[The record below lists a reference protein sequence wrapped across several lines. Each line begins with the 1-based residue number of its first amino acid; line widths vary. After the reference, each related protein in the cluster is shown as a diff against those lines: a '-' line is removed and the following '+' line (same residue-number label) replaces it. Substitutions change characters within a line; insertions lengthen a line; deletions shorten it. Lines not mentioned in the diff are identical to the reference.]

1 MDGETFG
8 SDFRFLALERL
19 GAGASGEV
27 FRVID
32 RRYRHEV
39 ALKTLFRADPAAIL
53 RFKNEFRSLADVLH
67 PNVAQLYELQQ
78 DDRSF
83 FFTMELVPGVDLLE
97 WVRGQS
103 SAPGDGDT
111 APSPPPDEAR
121 LRAALLQLVHG
132 LLALHAA
139 GKLHCDLKPS
149 NIRVTPAGRVVL
161 LDFGLVREIAP
172 RGEQTFELAGTPA
185 YMSPEQLGGLDISA
199 ASDLYAVGVLL
210 FELLTGRRPH
220 VGSFGKILH
229 AKLTGATVSP
239 SELIEGLP
247 ADLVEL
253 CEALLRHQAEERPNG
268 AEVLRRLGASTAP
281 LPRAEGEAR
290 LIGRERHLAA
300 LEAAFDRALGGRGA
314 VIWVH
319 GSSGMGKSA
328 LVQHFIDQ
336 ARQRHPGL
344 LCFQGRCY
352 ERESVP
358 YKALDVLLD
367 TLARHLRHL
376 PAGEAESL
384 LPPDILALAR
394 LFPALH
400 SVEEIERAQRKV
412 LEMPDEREQ
421 RRRAHG
427 ALRELLR
434 RLAQR
439 QPLILAID
447 DLQWGDRDSAGLLA
461 ELLRPP
467 GAPPFLLIG
476 SFRSEERESS
486 PLLQALLDAGQLE
499 PGSSRELEVAELDE
513 EAAAALARHLLA
525 VRTADFKSVVSSDR
539 EAADAVLARSI
550 ARESQGIPFFV
561 GELVEHAVSDLDG
574 SAETLPKSDEEST
587 ATTLDRLIV
596 TRLRRLPPE
605 TRRLLEVVAVAGRPL
620 ELEVALEAAA
630 LGAEAPA
637 AVATLRASSLIRI
650 RRAGSHDAIEPYHD
664 RIREAVAR
672 RVDRHARPEL
682 HRQLALRLEQS
693 ERAEP
698 ETIASH
704 WREASERGKEAHWV
718 AEAAERAA
726 RALAFDRAAGLYSR
740 ALDLEPE
747 GSGERHRLQLALG
760 SALASGGRGPEA
772 AAAFLAAVDGATADE
787 GLELRRRAAE
797 QQLISGHIDAGLE
810 TARGVLTSIG
820 LELPRS
826 LGQTLFGLLAK
837 RLRLKLRGLRFRER
851 PAQELPPQQLLRI
864 DTCRS
869 IAMGLANVQPMLG
882 MSFATSHLFYA
893 LEAGEPYRL
902 SLALALEAAY
912 SAAGG
917 SKSHHRTAKLVA
929 AATDLA
935 DKVPNDEAAKSHAQ
949 GMALFAAGIARYF
962 EGDAARAL
970 ELLLRADTVLR
981 ERCTGVSWELDTV
994 LFYSLRVLR
1003 LLGNVAQIRG
1013 LVPAT
1018 LKDVVQRGDL
1028 YAETCLRCAGLWLCE
1043 LSEDRPEAALAEIE
1057 TARGKWSQEGFHPL
1071 HYVQLGARV
1080 DIANYQGDGESAWAT
1095 LEAAWP
1101 RLVRSQMLRFQLVSI
1116 DAHLLRTRAAFAAA
1130 AVPGQSEARRKKLV
1144 AEAAA
1149 SLAKAEK
1156 PRAEWAR
1163 PFYQQGR
1170 ASLAFFRGDRDEAIE
1185 LLALAA
1191 AGFDAGSFEL
1201 HAALCRR
1208 RRGELAGG
1216 TKGEN
1221 HVAAADTWMERQGI
1235 RNPARFAAA
1244 FFPGG

>member
-32 RRYRHEV
+32 RRFRHEV
-39 ALKTLFRADPAAIL
+39 ALKTLFRADPSAIL
-53 RFKNEFRSLADVLH
+53 RFKNEFRSLADVAH
-67 PNVAQLYELQQ
+67 PNLAQLYELQQ
-78 DDRSF
+78 DGRSF

-97 WVRGQS
+97 WVRGQPA
-103 SAPGDGDT
+103 APGDGEA
-111 APSPPPDEAR
+111 APAPPPDEER
-121 LRAALLQLVHG
+121 LRAALLQLLHG

-185 YMSPEQLGGLDISA
+185 YMSPEQLGGQEITP

-220 VGSFGKILH
+220 VGSFGQILH
-229 AKLTGATVSP
+229 AKLTGVAPAP
-239 SELIEGLP
+239 SELVDGLP
-247 ADLVEL
+247 PDLAEL
-253 CEALLRHQAEERPNG
+253 CAALLRHAPAERPDG
-268 AEVLRRLGASTAP
+268 AEALRRLGASAAP
-281 LPRAEGEAR
+281 PRPEAQGR
-290 LIGRERHLAA
+290 FLGRERHLAA
-300 LEAAFDRALGGRGA
+300 LEAAFDRALGGRAA

-328 LVQHFIDQ
+328 LVQHFVEL
-336 ARQRHPGL
+336 ARQRHPSL
-344 LCFQGRCY
+344 LCLQGRCY

-367 TLARHLRHL
+367 ALARHLRHL

-400 SVEEIERAQRKV
+400 SVEEIEKAQRRV

-434 RLAQR
+434 RLGLR
-439 QPLILAID
+439 QPLILSID

-467 GAPPFLLIG
+467 AAPPFLLIG

-486 PLLQALLDAGQLE
+486 PLLHALLDSGQLE
-499 PGSSRELEVAELDE
+499 AGSSRELEVAELDE
-513 EAAAALARHLLA
+513 EAAYALARHLLA
-525 VRTADFKSVVSSDR
+525 ARTADFKSAASTDT
-539 EAADAVLARSI
+539 EAADAALARSI
-550 ARESQGIPFFV
+550 ARESQGSPFFV
-561 GELVEHAVSDLDG
+561 GELVEHAVADLDG
-574 SAETLPKSDEEST
+574 SAETLPKFDDDST

-596 TRLRRLPPE
+596 ARLRRLPAE

-620 ELEVALEAAA
+620 ELEVALEVAA
-630 LGAEAPA
+630 LGFEGPA
-637 AVATLRASSLIRI
+637 AIATLRATNLIRI

-672 RVDRHARPEL
+672 RVDRQGRPEL
-682 HRQLALRLEQS
+682 HRQLALRLERS
-693 ERAEP
+693 ERSEP

-704 WREASERGKEAHWV
+704 WREAGDPRKEATWV

-726 RALAFDRAAGLYSR
+726 RALAFDRAAGLFAR
-740 ALDLEPE
+740 ALDLEPA

-760 SALASGGRGPEA
+760 AALASGGRGPEA
-772 AAAFLAAVDGATADE
+772 AAAFLAAVAGATPEE

-797 QQLISGHIDAGLE
+797 QQLISGHIEAGLE

-820 LELPRS
+820 LVLPRT
-826 LGQTLFGLLAK
+826 LGQTLFGLIAK

-851 PAQELPPQQLLRI
+851 PAEKVPPALLLRI

-882 MSFATSHLFYA
+882 MSFATSHLFHA

-917 SKSHHRTAKLVA
+917 SKSHGRTARLVTA
-929 AATDLA
+929 AGSLA
-935 DKVPNDEAAKSHAQ
+935 EKVPDDRVARPHAQ
-949 GMALFAAGIARYF
+949 GMALFAAGIAHYF

-970 ELLLRADTVLR
+970 ELLLRADTLLR

-1018 LKDVVQRGDL
+1018 LSDVMERGDL
-1028 YAETCLRCAGLWLCE
+1028 YAETCLRSAGLWLCE
-1043 LSEDRPEAALAEIE
+1043 LSEDRPAEALAEIE
-1057 TARGKWSQEGFHPL
+1057 TARSNWSQEGFHPL
-1071 HYVQLGARV
+1071 HYVQLGARI
-1080 DIANYQGDGESAWAT
+1080 DIANYQGDGDRAWAT

-1101 RLVRSQMLRFQLVSI
+1101 RLERSQMLRFQLVSV
-1116 DAHLLRTRAAFAAA
+1116 DAHNLRARAAFAAA
-1130 AVPGQSEARRKKLV
+1130 AMPGQGAAQRKKLL

-1156 PRAEWAR
+1156 HRLEWAR
-1163 PFYQQGR
+1163 PFHQQGR
-1170 ASLAFFRGDRDEAIE
+1170 ASLAIFRGDRDEATE

-1191 AGFDAGSFEL
+1191 AGFDAGSFDL

-1208 RRGELAGG
+1208 RRGELVGG
-1216 TKGEN
+1216 AKGEA
-1221 HVAAADTWMERQGI
+1221 HVAAADAWMARQGI
-1235 RNPARFAAA
+1235 KKPARFAAA
-1244 FFPGG
+1244 FFPGA